1 MNICQAIIS
10 SGPRKNLKCIYK
22 SKFGNYCGNHKNYEE
37 KTIKISNKTKT
48 KTNTNTNTK
57 SKGKNANLYGRCLE
71 FAVAYQFNKE
81 FEFNEKTKE
90 RFKQYKII
98 YWNKLNE
105 QEKLN
110 FLQNAKIT
118 VNNFKKYFLKNYF
131 QENVRYICMLDD
143 NMGAKG
149 ICADIVIKTHNGY
162 SNFHISLKHTKD
174 YAKSQ
179 RPSALPKQC
188 GFNVIETNKYKT
200 EYDNITTI
208 FWNNNKHHN
217 VFANVENTKEDLY
230 QPIYELVK
238 KYVNKLTKNNIKILF
253 QFLHTREYSKNI
265 KFVNILVQKKN
276 IQLRTLNH
284 KIQLPTRVKTF
295 FNEKGYLVLEFNNHF
310 KYVMRLHNDESKL
323 TKNNKKNIKLKFDTI
338 LQNMDKIYNTKI
350 ISK

>member
-1 MNICQAIIS
+1 MNICQAIIKR
-10 SGPRKNLKCIYK
+10 GPRKNLKCIFK
-22 SKFGNYCGNHKNYEE
+22 AKFGNYCGNHTNYEKE
-37 KTIKISNKTKT
+37 KLKISNK
-48 KTNTNTNTK
+48 TNTK
-57 SKGKNANLYGRCLE
+57 SKGKNANLNGRCLE
-71 FAVAYQFNKE
+71 FAVAYRFSKD

-90 RFKQYKII
+90 KFKQYKII

-105 QEKLN
+105 EEKSK
-110 FLQNAKIT
+110 FLQNAKIV
-118 VNNFKKYFLKNYF
+118 VNNFKKCFFKNNF
-131 QENVRYICMLDD
+131 EENIRYICMLDD

-149 ICADIVIKTHNGY
+149 VCADIVIKTYNGY
-162 SNFHISLKHTKD
+162 RNFHISLKHTKD

-217 VFANVENTKEDLY
+217 VFANVENTKEDIY
-230 QPIYELVK
+230 RPVYELVK

-265 KFVNILVQKKN
+265 KFVNILVQKKD
-276 IQLRTLNH
+276 IRFRTLNQH
-284 KIQLPTRVKTF
+284 IHLPTRVKTS
-295 FNEKGYLVLEFNNHF
+295 FNKNGYLVLEFNNHF

-338 LQNMDKIYNTKI
+338 LQNMDEIYNTKI